1 VTPRR
6 IGWTAALIAIAV
18 STLWGGN
25 VVALKLGLLT
35 FPPIWSAFWR
45 MLVGAL
51 VVGVWALSQRI
62 SLRPQAGETGVLL
75 ALGALFTVQIGCLN
89 FGVNLTSAA
98 YGVVLLNSYPIFA
111 NIGAHFFVPGDR
123 LSTRRA
129 IGLALSFAGVCLV
142 FLGRPEGGLA
152 ANPMLGNVVV
162 IASAMML
169 GCRVVF
175 TQRIVQSMEP
185 VRPVFWQM
193 AISVPAFLLV
203 ASLTEPPAIQPVNWP
218 AFAAVIYQGAVV
230 AGLCFVIWTL
240 LLKRYS
246 PGALSMFGFI
256 APFVGVI
263 LSALLFGEAITPRLW
278 GGVMLVVM
286 GIALF
291 TRERGPAAEQ
301 SVAALNEEA
310 V

>member
-1 VTPRR
+1 MTPQR

-45 MLVGAL
+45 MVVGAL
-51 VVGVWALSQRI
+51 VVGAWALSQRI
-62 SLRPQAGETGVLL
+62 PLRPQTGETGILL
-75 ALGALFTVQIGCLN
+75 ALGMLFTVQISCLN
-89 FGVNLTSAA
+89 LGVNMTSAA

-129 IGLALSFAGVCLV
+129 IGLAMSFGGVCLV
-142 FLGRPEGGLA
+142 FLGKPEGGLA
-152 ANPMLGNVVV
+152 ANPILGNVVV
-162 IASAMML
+162 IASAIML
-169 GCRVVF
+169 GSRVVF

-193 AISVPAFLLV
+193 AISIPVFLLI
-203 ASLTEPPAIQPVNWP
+203 ASLTEQPAIQPVNWP
-218 AFAAVIYQGAVV
+218 AVGAVVYQGAVI
-230 AGLCFVIWTL
+230 AGLCFVVWTL

-263 LSALLFGEAITPRLW
+263 LSALMFGEAITPRLW
-278 GGVMLVVM
+278 GGVMLVVL

-291 TRERGPAAEQ
+291 TRERKPSAET

-310 V
+310 A

>member
-1 VTPRR
+1 MTPQR

-25 VVALKLGLLT
+25 VVALKLGLQT

-45 MLVGAL
+45 MVVGAS
-51 VVGVWALSQRI
+51 VVGAWAYSQRI
-62 SLRPQAGETGVLL
+62 PLRPQSGEIGILL
-75 ALGALFTVQIGCLN
+75 ALGTLFTIQISCLN
-89 FGVNLTSAA
+89 FGVNMTSAA

-123 LSTRRA
+123 LSSKRA
-129 IGLALSFAGVCLV
+129 IGLAMSFGGVCLV
-142 FLGRPEGGLA
+142 FLGKPEGGFA
-152 ANPMLGNVVV
+152 TNPVLGNVVV
-162 IASAMML
+162 IASAIML
-169 GCRVVF
+169 GSRVVF

-193 AISVPAFLLV
+193 AISIPVFFLV
-203 ASLTEPPAIQPVNWP
+203 ASLTEPPTIQPINWP
-218 AFAAVIYQGAVV
+218 AAAAVVYQGAVI
-230 AGLCFVIWTL
+230 AGLCFVVWTL

-263 LSALLFGEAITPRLW
+263 LSALMFGEAITPRLW
-278 GGVMLVVM
+278 GGVMLVVI

-291 TRERGPAAEQ
+291 TRERKPSEP
-301 SVAALNEEA
+301 SIAALNEEA

>member
-1 VTPRR
+1 VTPQR

-25 VVALKLGLLT
+25 VVALKFGLLT

-45 MLVGAL
+45 MVVGAV
-51 VVGVWALSQRI
+51 VVGSWALSQRI
-62 SLRPQAGETGVLL
+62 SLRPETGETGVLL
-75 ALGALFTVQIGCLN
+75 ALGALFTVQISCLN
-89 FGVNLTSAA
+89 FGVSMTSAA

-123 LSTRRA
+123 LSSRRA
-129 IGLALSFAGVCLV
+129 IGLALSFGGVCLV
-142 FLGRPEGGLA
+142 FLGRPEGGMA
-152 ANPMLGNVVV
+152 ANPILGNVVV
-162 IASAMML
+162 IASAIML
-169 GCRVVF
+169 GSRVVF

-193 AISVPAFLLV
+193 AISIPAFFV
-203 ASLTEPPAIQPVNWP
+203 IASLSEPPTLQPVNVQ
-218 AFAAVIYQGAVV
+218 AVTAVVYQGAVI
-230 AGLCFVIWTL
+230 AGLCFVVWTL

-246 PGALSMFGFI
+246 PGTLSMFGFI

-278 GGVMLVVM
+278 SGVMLVVG

-291 TRERGPAAEQ
+291 TRGRKPADEPP
-301 SVAALNEEA
+301 VAALNEEA